1 MYIRNGCAALGS
13 YQPFQPVRQQ
23 AQDRPFSLP
32 ATSRARNSLSTLKSK
47 ASFSSQQARQWR
59 ARADSRPVPRESA
72 SRDATPGTGLS
83 EPSGTG

>member
-47 ASFSSQQARQWR
+47 ASFSSQQARQM
-59 ARADSRPVPRESA
+59 ARAGGQQTRAARERQQG
-72 SRDATPGTGLS
+72 RDAGHGA
-83 EPSGTG
+83 E